1 MSFGKA
7 AVGTETFFIKDERK
21 SIVSDTSVPTRTQKA
36 FGRINSLLLPCLL
49 DLMDLRLCHYD
60 RSVDPARPEYNEH
73 VIFSFWHE
81 YISVVL
87 PRWGHTP
94 LTVLCS
100 KHRDG
105 EWVNQT
111 SLSLGVNVV
120 RGSTSRG
127 GSSAIRQLKKQSKIS
142 SIAMTPDG
150 PRGPRREMA
159 LGPVFL
165 ASLLGMPIVPVGVS
179 ISNAY
184 RLNTWD
190 RFAIPRPLSRVRYIF
205 GPKIHIPRKSSREEL
220 EAAKDGVQRLMN
232 DLCDTADSWAQSG
245 EKMVGEQR
253 FKRVRR
259 TNRVL
264 FDKQESSQSRD
275 SGRPTLKVVRPDEEA
290 A

>member
-1 MSFGKA
+1 M
-7 AVGTETFFIKDERK
+7 
-21 SIVSDTSVPTRTQKA
+21 QKA
-36 FGRINSLLLPCLL
+36 FGSINSLVLPALFDML
-49 DLMDLRLCHYD
+49 DLRLSHYD
-60 RSVDPARPEYNEH
+60 RSVDPSRPEYNEH
-73 VIFSFWHE
+73 VIFAFWHE

-87 PRWGHTP
+87 PRWGKTP

-111 SLSLGVNVV
+111 ALASGFNVV

-127 GSSAIRQLKKQSKIS
+127 GSSAIRELKKYGKTS

-159 LGPVFL
+159 LGPVYL
-165 ASLLGMPIVPVGVS
+165 ASLFGMPLVPLGVS

-190 RFAIPRPLSRVRYIF
+190 RFAIPRPSSRVRYIF
-205 GPKIHIPRKSSREEL
+205 GPKIHIPRKLPREKL
-220 EAAKDGVQRLMN
+220 EAVKGGVQTLIN
-232 DLCDTADSWAQSG
+232 DLCDTADQWAESG
-245 EKMVGEQR
+245 EKMIGEQP

-259 TNRVL
+259 TNSLL
-264 FDKQESSQSRD
+264 FDKKVSQQPRD
-275 SGRPTLKVVRPDEEA
+275 SDKPHLRIVGSDEDA